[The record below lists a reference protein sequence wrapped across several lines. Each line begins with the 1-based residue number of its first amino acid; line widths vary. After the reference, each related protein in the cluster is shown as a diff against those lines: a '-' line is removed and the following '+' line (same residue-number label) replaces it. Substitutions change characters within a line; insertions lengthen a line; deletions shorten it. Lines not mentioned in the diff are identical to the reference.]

1 MRNTHSLSDENNGL
15 GVQKKPSRSRSS
27 EGEVTHS
34 DGRSDRKSSSK
45 SPRRVHR
52 KKEKSK
58 KKDLGSF
65 LTDTAPD
72 APDSDDEDNDLFTM
86 FTWSTETVSQSQ
98 VQEEKGRFKD
108 DTALKSSMTME
119 EKTML
124 VTELLGQG
132 PSLIPQDKMSPP
144 RPEKESSWTDA
155 VFDPEPNEKVYKLGA
170 SLRDTKTHAARKSRS
185 RSGEGS
191 RRGSNSSSGEAVSA
205 DTKSN
210 HRTKS
215 LEPTEPVKAKVKG
228 HKSHTTV
235 ENGGEKPSKR
245 SSRSRVEDNEKDASS
260 AVKQRRSKSVDPF
273 DELNHEGKLS
283 APKQR
288 RCKSVDPF
296 DELSSSRNSSRLDDA
311 QRSNSV
317 DPAFDPSFFAPQM
330 KRNKSVELYDQFLGT
345 ANETEPSFRTMTI
358 KDAYSASFRMPPVRS
373 KSQDMG
379 DDDRSNTKF
388 SYTTP
393 MSNQNQSFRMPPV
406 RSKSQDMGDDDRSN
420 TKFSYTTPMSHQNQ
434 SFRMPRARA
443 KSQDMGDYESSMLSH
458 RNQSDVVVEEKKSS
472 QSSRHLLK
480 SSEGRK
486 LSRSTSPKLESSRFG
501 KLKSS
506 SASQSTPAMRSETN
520 SLYDRF
526 RSRAT
531 FDPFLTKS
539 SRSRSSDSF
548 EERVSSAVAR
558 KQDKKKDKK
567 LRYDEDDD
575 DDDEFM
581 PNMMTVDL
589 RDLLGVAMM
598 EEETPVAS
606 NRPLH
611 STRGQSYDFESIY
624 EDDFCGGQEVE
635 RMPAWWGRRLARE
648 MENNNNFLTG

>member
-1 MRNTHSLSDENNGL
+1 
-15 GVQKKPSRSRSS
+15 
-27 EGEVTHS
+27 VTHS

-170 SLRDTKTHAARKSRS
+170 SLRDTKTHATRKSRS

-191 RRGSNSSSGEAVSA
+191 PRGSNSSSGEAVSA
-205 DTKSN
+205 DTKSK

-215 LEPTEPVKAKVKG
+215 LEPTDGPVKAKVKG

-420 TKFSYTTPMSHQNQ
+420 TKFSYTTPMSNQNQSFRMPPVRSKSQDMGDDDRSNTKFNYTTPMSHQNQ

-635 RMPAWWGRRLARE
+635 RMPAW
-648 MENNNNFLTG
+648 